1 MIDIFFS
8 KLLNLI
14 YPAKCG
20 FCNELTGTNRF
31 ICDNCKHRMKQEY
44 TGRCRYC
51 GKIALE
57 NDICYECDNKKIYY
71 EKLIF
76 FNEYTQEFKE
86 KIHLYKFFDKKFYYN
101 FFEELIYDRLFDV
114 EADIIIPVPV
124 SNKRLKE
131 RGYNQ
136 AGLIGKKL
144 AKDMKIEYNG
154 EILIKAK
161 NSEKQSM
168 QSFRKRQK
176 AVKNLFKVADNLNVV
191 GKRVILVDDVFTTGA
206 TANECSKI
214 LTEAGAKSVT
224 VAVICISHTLK

>member
-1 MIDIFFS
+1 MIDIFFD
-8 KLLNLI
+8 KVLNFI

-20 FCNELTGTNRF
+20 FCNELTGTNSF
-31 ICDNCKHRMKQEY
+31 ICDNCKHRMKQKY
-44 TGRCRYC
+44 TNRCRYC
-51 GKIALE
+51 GKIAFE
-57 NDICYECDNKKIYY
+57 NEVCYECEIKKIYY
-71 EKLIF
+71 ERLIF
-76 FNEYTQEFKE
+76 FSEYTQEFKE

-101 FFEELIYDRLFDV
+101 FFEELIYDRLFDI

-124 SNKRLKE
+124 SKKRLKE

-144 AKDMKIEYNG
+144 AKDLNIEYND
-154 EILIKAK
+154 EILVKVK

-176 AVKNLFKVADNLNVV
+176 AVKKLFKIADILKVE
-191 GKRVILVDDVFTTGA
+191 GRRVILIDDVFTTGA
-206 TANECSKI
+206 TANECSRI
-214 LTEAGAKSVT
+214 LMEAGAKSVT

>member
-1 MIDIFFS
+1 MIDIF
-8 KLLNLI
+8 LNKVLNFV

-20 FCNELTGTNRF
+20 FCNELTGTNSF
-31 ICDNCKHRMKQEY
+31 ICDNCKYRLNQQYVGK
-44 TGRCRYC
+44 CRYC
-51 GKIALE
+51 GKTAFN
-57 NDICYECDNKKIYY
+57 NDVCYECENKKIYY

-101 FFEELIYDRLFDV
+101 FFEELIYDRLFGT

-124 SNKRLKE
+124 SKKRLKE

-136 AGLIGKKL
+136 AGLIGEKL
-144 AKDMKIEYNG
+144 AKDMKIEYDG
-154 EILIKAK
+154 EILKKVK

-168 QSFRKRQK
+168 QNFRKRQES
-176 AVKNLFKVADNLNVV
+176 VKNLFKISDNLKVKD
-191 GKRVILVDDVFTTGA
+191 KRIILIDDVFTTGA

-214 LTEAGAKSVT
+214 LTEAGAKSIT